1 MDTLELLTKA
11 IKLQKPITFE
21 YDVEKKVKGKRYGNP
36 YAVFLHPTTDNVMA
50 HIFQTDGV
58 SDTKDEIPDWRS
70 PLLSHIKNIEILE
83 DQDCFVIDESY
94 KPNSSM
100 YARVIAKV

>member
-1 MDTLELLTKA
+1 MDTLKLLTKA
-11 IKLQKPITFE
+11 IKLQKPISFE

-36 YAVFLHPTTDNVMA
+36 YAVFLHPTTDNVMV

-58 SDTKDEIPDWRS
+58 SDTKDEIPGWRS
-70 PLLSHIKNIEILE
+70 PLLSYISNVEILE
-83 DQDCFVIDESY
+83 EEDKFTIHESY
-94 KPNSSM
+94 KPNSPM